1 MQYKCCH
8 HWLIENSEGPLT
20 MGRCKLCGEEKE
32 FANHL
37 SGIALKETAEDPS
50 AGRRNR
56 TFAGGRARVQA
67 HAGSGG
73 WGHALAD
80 GGGTLSAWHNRNR
93 IPIWRY
99 LGRQE
104 QG

>member
-1 MQYKCCH
+1 MRCKCCH

-37 SGIALKETAEDPS
+37 SGIALKETAEVGPK
-50 AGRRNR
+50 GRRNR
-56 TFAGGRARVQA
+56 TFVERGMRAQAYGG
-67 HAGSGG
+67 GG
-73 WGHALAD
+73 WGHALSE
-80 GGGTLSAWHNRNR
+80 GGGTLSAWHSRNR

-99 LGRQE
+99 LSRGE

>member
-1 MQYKCCH
+1 MQCKCCH

-37 SGIALKETAEDPS
+37 SGIALKDTGEEGS
-50 AGRRNR
+50 RGRRNR
-56 TFAGGRARVQA
+56 TFVGGRARAQA
-67 HAGSGG
+67 HAGASG
-73 WGHALAD
+73 WGHPL
-80 GGGTLSAWHNRNR
+80 GEGGTLSAWHSRNR

-99 LGRQE
+99 LGRAE